1 MIIPLT
7 FGSDCLPMKA
17 ILILSLAFQVG
28 LLQAQNPI
36 GIPDIINYYKSS
48 YSAGAENRSI
58 IEDQNGIVYFANL
71 EGLLSF
77 DGSSWKLYSLPN
89 KTIVRAIAMGKDNRI
104 YAGGQ
109 DDFGYFSPD
118 NNGKMFFTSLKTL
131 LSKKDY
137 SFTDIW
143 NIVTLG
149 NDVFFRSKERIFQY
163 NGYSVTAYSA
173 PTEWAFLGMSNN
185 TLIAQD
191 LQNGLMKFNNGLWT
205 NCLENVSLPTG
216 FTVSSMFPFGTDSS
230 FLTTITSGFYVLYK
244 DKLTPFHFAGFN
256 PLQNQRILTA
266 IPVTRDWIAVGTNM
280 NGCYIIN
287 KKGEIIQN
295 LSRKEGLQIN
305 NILTLFL
312 DKDKNLWLGLDD
324 GIDFIAYNNAIK
336 HIYPEKLNE
345 GKGYTSLIYQ
355 DALYVGTS
363 NGFYKVPLNGK
374 TDLSFV
380 NGDFTPLPYSK
391 GSSWCLTN
399 INGELLFGFHD
410 GAYVLHNGETET
422 LNSSVGFHC
431 FLPFYNVL
439 PSKLVLAGN
448 ESGLDILEWD
458 KDHFISKGN
467 IPGFGEYSQFVAI
480 DNNSSIW
487 VGHPYRGIY
496 KIDPR
501 PGMPATVRLYAEEQ
515 GLPSSVKNQLF
526 KVLNRIVVATE
537 KGIYEYDAKSDRF
550 ELSPYFQEFFG
561 TRNIRYLKEDVS
573 GNIWFVE
580 DKNLGVLDFSWKQPK
595 IIYFPELNG
604 KMVGG
609 DENVYP
615 YNNSNI
621 LVGSEK
627 GFYHI
632 NYDAYKKNRYGLD
645 VMISSVTAFGNR
657 DSLLFGGYFAQVN
670 QPMVQ
675 PEKSV
680 PSVGSNMNSLHFEYS
695 APVYAQQSNVQYSYL
710 LNGFDTYWSEWSK
723 KSEKDYTN
731 LPPGTYQFQV
741 KAKNNLGNESTV
753 KVYKF
758 IVLPPWY
765 LSTWAYVTY
774 VLILLGIIYLIVRWQ
789 KQLFIEQ
796 QQKYEEEQKRLTYLH
811 ELELEKSE
819 KEIVKL
825 RNEKLEADIA
835 FKNTELA
842 STAMHLVQKGE
853 LLGNIKDEMS
863 RIKKNANGHAA
874 PDEFKKIMRILSEE
888 NKMDKDWEQFAQ
900 HFDHVHSDFLSNIK
914 ARYTTLSPHE
924 LKLCAYLRM
933 NLSSKEIAQLESIS
947 VRGVEIGRYRLR
959 KKLKISTETNLFDFL
974 LNFSSPD
981 AKVKA

>member
-1 MIIPLT
+1 
-7 FGSDCLPMKA
+7 MKSVF
-17 ILILSLAFQVG
+17 ILFLIFSG
-28 LLQAQNPI
+28 LHAQAQNPI
-36 GIPDIINYYKSS
+36 GIPDIINYYKNA
-48 YSAGAENRSI
+48 YNAGTENRSI
-58 IEDQNGIVYFANL
+58 IEDQNGIMYFANL
-71 EGLLSF
+71 DGLLSF
-77 DGSSWKLYSLPN
+77 DGSSWKLYSIPN
-89 KTIVRAIAMGKDNRI
+89 KTIVRSIAMGKDNRI

-118 NNGKMFFTSLKTL
+118 RNGKISFTSLKTL
-131 LSKKDY
+131 LSKNNH

-143 NIVTLG
+143 NIVTMG
-149 NDVFFRSKERIFQY
+149 NDVFFRSKEKIFQY
-163 NGYSVTAYSA
+163 NGYSITVYPA
-173 PTEWAFLGMSNN
+173 PTEWTFLGYSNN

-205 NCLENVSLPTG
+205 NYLENSPLPPG
-216 FTVSSMFPFGTDSS
+216 YIISSMFAFGNDSS

-244 DKLTPFHFAGFN
+244 DKLTPFRFAGFN

-280 NGCYIIN
+280 NGCYIVN

-295 LSRKEGLQIN
+295 LSRKDGLQIN

-312 DKDKNLWLGLDD
+312 DRDNNLWLGLDD

-363 NGFYKVPLNGK
+363 NGFYKVPLHGK
-374 TDLSFV
+374 SDLSFV
-380 NGDFTPLPYSK
+380 NGDFIPLSYSK

-399 INGELLFGFHD
+399 INGELLFGYHD
-410 GAYVLHNGETET
+410 GAYTLHSGTQVS

-431 FLPFYNVL
+431 FLPLSNVL
-439 PSKLVLAGN
+439 PSKYVLAGN
-448 ESGLDILEWD
+448 ESGLDVLEWD
-458 KDHFISKGN
+458 NKQFISRGN
-467 IPGFGEYSQFVAI
+467 IPGYSEYSQFVAI
-480 DNNSSIW
+480 DNNNTIW
-487 VGHPYRGIY
+487 VGHPYRGVY
-496 KIDPR
+496 KIDTR
-501 PGMPATVRLYAEEQ
+501 PGQPALVRLYTEEQ

-526 KVLNRIVVATE
+526 KILNRIVVATE
-537 KGIYEYDAKSDRF
+537 KGVYEYDPKPDRF
-550 ELSPYFQEFFG
+550 EQSTYFTSFFG
-561 TRNIRYLKEDVS
+561 TRNIRYLKEDAS

-580 DKNLGVLDFSWKQPK
+580 DKNLGVLDFSWKVPK

-615 YNNSNI
+615 YNNTNV
-621 LVGSEK
+621 LVGSER

-645 VMISSVTAFGNR
+645 VMIRSVKAFGNS
-657 DSLLFGGYFAQVN
+657 DSLLFGGYFDQLN
-670 QPMVQ
+670 RPLIQ
-675 PEKSV
+675 PETAI
-680 PSVGSNMNSLHFEYS
+680 PSVSSNMNSLHFEYS

-710 LNGFDTYWSEWSK
+710 LNGFNTSWSEWSK
-723 KSEKDYTN
+723 KSEKEYTN
-731 LPPGTYQFQV
+731 LPPGKYEFQV
-741 KAKNNLGNESTV
+741 KAKNNLGNESSI
-753 KVYKF
+753 KIYKF

-765 LSTWAYVTY
+765 QTNLAYLTY
-774 VLILLGIIYLIVRWQ
+774 VLLILGIIYLIFRWQ
-789 KQLFIEQ
+789 KQIFLEQ
-796 QQKYEEEQKRLTYLH
+796 QQKYEEEQKKLTYLH

-825 RNEKLEADIA
+825 RNEKLEAEIA

-853 LLGNIKDEMS
+853 LLGNIKEEMS

-914 ARYTTLSPHE
+914 TQYPTLSPHE

-959 KKLKISTETNLFDFL
+959 KKLKINTETNLFDFL
-974 LNFSSPD
+974 LEIKPD
-981 AKVKA
+981 AVKVKD

>member
-1 MIIPLT
+1 
-7 FGSDCLPMKA
+7 MKPVF
-17 ILILSLAFQVG
+17 ILFLVICGIFTE
-28 LLQAQNPI
+28 AQNPI
-36 GIPDIINYYKSS
+36 GIPDIINYYKSA
-48 YSAGAENRSI
+48 YNAGTENRSI
-58 IEDQNGIVYFANL
+58 IEDQNGIMYFANL

-77 DGSSWKLYSLPN
+77 DGSSWKLYSIPN
-89 KTIVRAIAMGKDNRI
+89 KTIIRSIAMGKDNRI

-118 NNGKMFFTSLKTL
+118 QNGKISFTSLKTL
-131 LSKKDY
+131 LSKNNY

-143 NIVTLG
+143 NIVTAG
-149 NDVFFRSKERIFQY
+149 NDVFFRSKEKIFQY
-163 NGYSVTAYSA
+163 NGYSITAYPA
-173 PTEWAFLGMSNN
+173 PTEWTFLGCSNN

-191 LQNGLMKFNNGLWT
+191 LQKGLMKFNNGLWT
-205 NCLENVSLPTG
+205 NYLENSPLPPD
-216 FTVSSMFPFGTDSS
+216 FIVSSMFAFGTDSS
-230 FLTTITSGFYVLYK
+230 FITTITSGFYVLYK
-244 DKLTPFHFAGFN
+244 DKLTPFRFAGFN

-280 NGCYIIN
+280 NGCYVVN

-295 LSRKEGLQIN
+295 LSRKDGLQIN

-312 DKDKNLWLGLDD
+312 DRDNNLWLGLDD

-363 NGFYKVPLNGK
+363 NGFYKVPLHDK
-374 TDLSFV
+374 SDLSFV
-380 NGDFTPLPYSK
+380 NGDFIPLSYSK

-399 INGELLFGFHD
+399 INGELLFGYHD
-410 GAYVLHNGETET
+410 GAYTLNAGKQVI

-431 FLPFYNVL
+431 FLPLSNVL
-439 PSKLVLAGN
+439 PSKYVLAGN
-448 ESGLDILEWD
+448 ESGLDVLEWD
-458 KDHFISKGN
+458 NKQFISRGN
-467 IPGFGEYSQFVAI
+467 IPGFSEYSQFVAI
-480 DNNSSIW
+480 DNNNTIW

-501 PGMPATVRLYAEEQ
+501 PGQPAQVRLYTEEQ

-526 KVLNRIVVATE
+526 KILNRIVVATE
-537 KGIYEYDAKSDRF
+537 KGIYEYDPKTDRF
-550 ELSPYFQEFFG
+550 EQSNYFTSFFG
-561 TRNIRYLKEDVS
+561 TRNIRYLKEDAS

-580 DKNLGVLDFSWKQPK
+580 DKNLGVLDFSWKVPK

-615 YNNSNI
+615 YNNTNV

-632 NYDAYKKNRYGLD
+632 NFDAYKKNRYGLD
-645 VMISSVTAFGNR
+645 VMIRSVKAFGNS
-657 DSLLFGGYFAQVN
+657 DSLLFGGYFDQVN
-670 QPMVQ
+670 RSPIQPDNAIPGV
-675 PEKSV
+675 S
-680 PSVGSNMNSLHFEYS
+680 SNMNSLQFEYS

-710 LNGFDTYWSEWSK
+710 LNGFNTSWSEWSK
-723 KSEKDYTN
+723 KSEKEYTN
-731 LPPGTYQFQV
+731 LPPGKYEFQV
-741 KAKNNLGNESTV
+741 KAKNNLGNESSI
-753 KVYKF
+753 KIYKF

-765 LSTWAYVTY
+765 QTNLAYLTY
-774 VLILLGIIYLIVRWQ
+774 VFLIFGIVYLIFRWQ
-789 KQLFIEQ
+789 KQIFSEQ
-796 QQKYEEEQKRLTYLH
+796 QQKHEEEQKRLTYLH

-825 RNEKLEADIA
+825 RNEKLEAEIA

-853 LLGNIKDEMS
+853 LLGNIKEEMS

-900 HFDHVHSDFLSNIK
+900 HFDHVHSYFLSHIK
-914 ARYTTLSPHE
+914 ARYPTLSPHE

-959 KKLKISTETNLFDFL
+959 KKLRINTETNLFDFL
-974 LNFSSPD
+974 MEITSSEV
-981 AKVKA
+981 KVND

>member
-1 MIIPLT
+1 MNRVLYFLLFFCT
-7 FGSDCLPMKA
+7 A
-17 ILILSLAFQVG
+17 IVKG
-28 LLQAQNPI
+28 QNPI

-48 YSAGAENRSI
+48 YNAGTENRSI
-58 IEDQNGIVYFANL
+58 VQDQNGIMYFANL
-71 EGLLSF
+71 DGLLSF
-77 DGSSWKLYSLPN
+77 DGSSWKLYSIPN
-89 KTIVRAIAMGKDNRI
+89 KTIVRSIIMGKDNRI

-118 NNGKMFFTSLKTL
+118 KNGKLFFTSLKPL
-131 LSKKDY
+131 LSKRDY

-149 NDVFFRSKERIFQY
+149 NDVFFRSKEKIFQY
-163 NGYSVTAYSA
+163 NGYSITVYPA
-173 PTEWAFLGMSNN
+173 PSEWAFLGIGNN

-191 LQNGLMKFNNGLWT
+191 LSAGLMKFNNGLWT
-205 NCLENVSLPTG
+205 SYLDDPPLPSG
-216 FTVSSMFPFGTDSS
+216 FIVSSMFPFGNDSS
-230 FLTTITSGFYVLYK
+230 FLTTITSGFFILYK
-244 DKLTPFHFAGFN
+244 NKLTPFRFAGFN

-266 IPVTRDWIAVGTNM
+266 IPVTNDWIGVGTNM
-280 NGCYIIN
+280 NGCYVVN
-287 KKGEIIQN
+287 KKGEVIQN

-305 NILTLFL
+305 NILSMFL
-312 DKDKNLWLGLDD
+312 DKDNNLWLGLDD

-345 GKGYTSLIYQ
+345 GKGYTSLIYE

-363 NGFYKVPLNGK
+363 NGFYKVPMKGK

-380 NGDFTPLPYSK
+380 DGDFIPLPYSK
-391 GSSWCLTN
+391 GSSWCLTD
-399 INGELLFGFHD
+399 INGELLFGYHD
-410 GAYVLHNGETET
+410 GAYTLHSGQEATI
-422 LNSSVGFHC
+422 NSSVGFHC
-431 FLPFYNVL
+431 FLPLSNVL
-439 PSKLVLAGN
+439 PSRLVLAGN

-458 KDHFISKGN
+458 NKQFISKGN
-467 IPGFGEYSQFVAI
+467 IPGFSEYSQFVAI
-480 DNNSSIW
+480 DNNNTIW

-501 PGMPATVRLYAEEQ
+501 PGMTAIVRLYTDEQ
-515 GLPSSVKNQLF
+515 GLPSSVKNQLY

-537 KGIYEYDAKSDRF
+537 KGIYEYDPKTDRF
-550 ELSPYFQEFFG
+550 EQSPYFTSFFG
-561 TRNIRYLKEDVS
+561 TRNIRYLKEDAS

-580 DKNLGVLDFSWKQPK
+580 DKNLGVLDFSWKVPK

-632 NYDAYKKNRYGLD
+632 NYDAYKKNRYRLD
-645 VMISSVTAFGNR
+645 VMIRSVKAFGNS
-657 DSLLFGGYFAQVN
+657 DSLLFGGYFDQIN
-670 QPMVQ
+670 HPLIQPQ
-675 PEKSV
+675 TDV
-680 PSVGSNMNSLHFEYS
+680 PSVSNNMNSIHFEYS

-710 LNGFDTYWSEWSK
+710 LNGFNTSWSEWSK
-723 KSEKDYTN
+723 KSEKEYTN
-731 LPPGTYQFQV
+731 LPPGQYEFLV
-741 KAKNNLGNESTV
+741 RAKNNLGNESSV
-753 KVYKF
+753 KIYKF

-765 LSTWAYVTY
+765 QTTFAYISY
-774 VLILLGIIYLIVRWQ
+774 VLLILGIIYLIFRWQ
-789 KQLFIEQ
+789 KQIFLEQ
-796 QQKYEEEQKRLTYLH
+796 QQKYEDEQKKLTYLH

-825 RNEKLEADIA
+825 RNEKLESEIA

-888 NKMDKDWEQFAQ
+888 NKMDKDWELFAQ

-914 ARYTTLSPHE
+914 TQYPTLSPHE

-959 KKLKISTETNLFDFL
+959 KKLKINTETNLFDFL
-974 LNFSSPD
+974 LEISSHD
-981 AKVKA
+981 IKTKV